1 MFKPQTKSEWA
12 FLATA
17 AAQAGVNTALQLY
30 VLDRYL
36 RWVNP
41 NVYEVPRSYTIP
53 VTFAIFVFGVVYQ
66 FVLSWDS
73 LSSKNNI
80 QLFAQAICNV
90 CLFAS
95 AILQYEQVQD
105 VVKGLPPAR
114 DATDSPL
121 VDLDIDIWI
130 QIHPALIA
138 SIAVFAACSLAMCGL
153 AYKLHKQF
161 AWALY
166 KDISA
171 DTSLRTRYLVYQ
183 VFLVCMKLSFY
194 FLVSFVIIY
203 GFVNVHYEQPEF
215 ALTMAVIPVA
225 MLQILLSAFAA
236 RHENR
241 FWMLISVLVYAG
253 GVAYL
258 VSRTVL
264 LFGNGPRSKTIMK
277 DEMLFFA
284 FVSLSL
290 IAATLLASILTMI
303 NFGHGLKPHL
313 LGVTAK
319 KAPRDPED
327 AYRFE
332 RLSHTAPPPEFL
344 SPRRFALD

>member
-1 MFKPQTKSEWA
+1 
-12 FLATA
+12 
-17 AAQAGVNTALQLY
+17 
-30 VLDRYL
+30 
-36 RWVNP
+36 
-41 NVYEVPRSYTIP
+41 
-53 VTFAIFVFGVVYQ
+53 
-66 FVLSWDS
+66 
-73 LSSKNNI
+73 
-80 QLFAQAICNV
+80 
-90 CLFAS
+90 
-95 AILQYEQVQD
+95 
-105 VVKGLPPAR
+105 
-114 DATDSPL
+114 
-121 VDLDIDIWI
+121 
-130 QIHPALIA
+130 
-138 SIAVFAACSLAMCGL
+138 MCGL

-171 DTSLRTRYLVYQ
+171 DTSLRTRYLVYQVCFPAPLADFDANRPQ

-284 FVSLSL
+284 LVSLGL
-290 IAATLLASILTMI
+290 IAATLVASILTMI

-344 SPRRFALD
+344 TPRRFALD